1 MNVPNKWR
9 KFMLETA
16 LIGLGWWGST
26 ITKSLKESQKIKIIS
41 GVDIDEKH
49 GSDFAK
55 QHGINFHNNI
65 QGALEDPKIKA
76 VIIATPH
83 GLHEEM
89 FLDSVRAGK
98 QVFCEKPFALTSK
111 AARQMIKEANAKG
124 IQIGIGHERRFE
136 GAFEEIKR
144 IIDSGNLGT
153 LLHLEFNASYNNMVK
168 VPAKGWRKDPTQAPA
183 GMMTALGV
191 HQTDF
196 MQTLAG
202 PVDKINAQLSHRS
215 DDFPN
220 EDVLTVQLFFKSGIS
235 GSLTSLATTPFYQR
249 MSIFGDRG
257 WIENREISNVDI
269 PDPATLVWRGMDE
282 EIHTRTYKMTE
293 TVRPNLESWA
303 DAVMGGKEG
312 YRFSHQEI
320 LHNVEILET
329 IVRSIN
335 SGVVEKVV

>member
-1 MNVPNKWR
+1 
-9 KFMLETA
+9 MLETA
-16 LIGLGWWGST
+16 IIGLGWWGGT
-26 ITKSLKESQKIKIIS
+26 ITKNLNESKKIKIIA
-41 GVDIDEKH
+41 GVDIDEE
-49 GSDFAK
+49 
-55 QHGINFHNNI
+55 HGIAFTKEHGITFYNHIND
-65 QGALEDPKIKA
+65 ALGDPQIKA

-89 FLDSVRAGK
+89 FLASVKAGK
-98 QVFCEKPFALTSK
+98 QIFCEKPFALSSK
-111 AARQMIKEANAKG
+111 AARQMINEAETKG
-124 IQIGIGHERRFE
+124 ITIGIGHERRFE

-144 IIDSGNLGT
+144 IVDTGELGT

-168 VPAKGWRKDPTQAPA
+168 APAKGWRKDPVQAPA

-202 PVDKINAQLSHRS
+202 PVDRINAQLFHRS

-220 EDVLTVQLFFKSGIS
+220 EDVLTVQLFFNSGIS

-269 PDPATLVWRGMDE
+269 PDPATLIWRGMDE
-282 EIHTRTYKMTE
+282 EIHTRTYKMAE

-303 DAVMGGKEG
+303 DAVMGNGD

-320 LHNVEILET
+320 LHNVQILET
-329 IVRSIN
+329 IVRSIK
-335 SGVVEKVV
+335 SGAEEKVF

>member
-1 MNVPNKWR
+1 
-9 KFMLETA
+9 MLETA
-16 LIGLGWWGST
+16 VIGLGWWGGT
-26 ITKSLKESQKIKIIS
+26 ITRTLKQSKKINIVA
-41 GVDIDEKH
+41 GVDSDEKH
-49 GSDFAK
+49 GTEFTRE
-55 QHGINFHNNI
+55 HNIKFFKHIDDALGNANI
-65 QGALEDPKIKA
+65 EA

-89 FLDSVRAGK
+89 FLASVKAGK
-98 QVFCEKPFALTSK
+98 QIFCEKPFALKSK
-111 AARQMIKEANAKG
+111 AARGMIKAAKAKG
-124 IQIGIGHERRFE
+124 LVIGIGHERRFE

-144 IIDSGNLGT
+144 VVDGGELGT

-168 VPAKGWRKDPTQAPA
+168 APAKGWRKDPEQAPA

-202 PVDKINAQLSHRS
+202 SVDKINAQLTQRS
-215 DDFPN
+215 EDFPN
-220 EDVLTVQLFFKSGIS
+220 EDVLTVQFLFNSGMS

-269 PDPATLVWRGMDE
+269 PDSAKLVWRGMDE

-303 DAVMGGKEG
+303 DAVMGRGS

-329 IVRSIN
+329 IVRSIK
-335 SGVVEKVV
+335 SGVQEKVC

>member
-1 MNVPNKWR
+1 MIKS
-9 KFMLETA
+9 A
-16 LIGLGWWGST
+16 IIGLGWWGGT
-26 ITKSLKESQKIKIIS
+26 ITRCLKESKKLKIIA
-41 GVDIDEKH
+41 GVDIDERH
-49 GSDFAK
+49 GKAFANEY
-55 QHGINFHNNI
+55 GITFHNHIN
-65 QGALEDPKIKA
+65 GVLEDPEIKA

-89 FLDSVRAGK
+89 FIDAVRAGK
-98 QVFCEKPFALTSK
+98 QIFCEKPFALNSN
-111 AARQMIKEANAKG
+111 AARQMIAEAENKG
-124 IQIGIGHERRFE
+124 LTIGIGHERRFE

-144 IIDSGNLGT
+144 VVDAGELGT

-168 VPAKGWRKDPTQAPA
+168 APAKGWRKDPNQTPA

-202 PVDKINAQLSHRS
+202 PVERINAQLSHRS

-220 EDVLTVQLFFKSGIS
+220 EDILTVQLFFKSGIS

-257 WIENREISNVDI
+257 WIENREVSNVDI

-282 EIHTRTYKMTE
+282 EIHTRTYKMLE
-293 TVRPNLESWA
+293 TVRPNLENWA
-303 DAVMGGKEG
+303 DAVMGIND

-320 LHNVEILET
+320 LHNIQILET
-329 IVRSIN
+329 IVRSIK
-335 SGVVEKVV
+335 SGVEENVI

>member
-1 MNVPNKWR
+1 MIKAAV
-9 KFMLETA
+9 
-16 LIGLGWWGST
+16 IGLGWWGNT
-26 ITKSLKESQKIKIIS
+26 ITRCLKGSEKIKIIA
-41 GVDIDEKH
+41 GVDINELQGDSYIQEH
-49 GSDFAK
+49 D
-55 QHGINFHNNI
+55 ITFHNHI
-65 QGALEDPKIKA
+65 DTVLKDPNVEA

-89 FLDSVRAGK
+89 FLDSVKAGK
-98 QVFCEKPFALTSK
+98 QVFCEKPFALNSK
-111 AARQMIKEANAKG
+111 AARKMIKEADSKG
-124 IQIGIGHERRFE
+124 LRIGIGHERRFE

-144 IIDSGNLGT
+144 IIDSGELGT

-168 VPAKGWRKDPTQAPA
+168 APAKGWRKDPSQTPA

-202 PVDKINAQLSHRS
+202 PVKSINAQLSHGS
-215 DDFPN
+215 DDYPN
-220 EDVLTVQLFFKSGIS
+220 EDVLTVQFFFESGIS

-257 WIENREISNVDI
+257 WVENREISNVDI

-282 EIHTRTYKMTE
+282 EIHTRTYKMSE
-293 TVRPNLESWA
+293 TVKPNLESWA
-303 DAVMGGKEG
+303 DAVMGVGN

-320 LHNVEILET
+320 LHNVQILET
-329 IVRSIN
+329 IVRSIE
-335 SGVVEKVV
+335 SGSKETII

>member
-1 MNVPNKWR
+1 M
-9 KFMLETA
+9 FEA
-16 LIGLGWWGST
+16 AIIGLGWWGST
-26 ITKSLKESQKIKIIS
+26 ITRTLKESKKIKIIA
-41 GVDIDEKH
+41 GVDIDEEH
-49 GSDFAK
+49 GKKFTK
-55 QHGINFHNNI
+55 EHNINFHKHI
-65 QGALEDPKIKA
+65 DDALGDPKIKA
-76 VIIATPH
+76 IIIATPH
-83 GLHEEM
+83 GTHEEM
-89 FLDSVRAGK
+89 FLASVKAGK
-98 QVFCEKPFALTSK
+98 EIFCEKPFALTSV
-111 AARQMIKEANAKG
+111 AARNMISQAEAKG
-124 IQIGIGHERRFE
+124 ITIGIGHERRFE

-144 IIDSGNLGT
+144 VVDTGELGT

-168 VPAKGWRKDPTQAPA
+168 APAKGWRKDPAQAPA
-183 GMMTALGV
+183 GTMTALGV

-202 PVDKINAQLSHRS
+202 PVDRINAQIFHRS

-220 EDVLTVQLFFKSGIS
+220 EDVLTVQFLFKSGIS

-282 EIHTRTYKMTE
+282 EIHTRTYKMEE

-303 DAVMGGKEG
+303 DAVMGKGD

-329 IVRSIN
+329 IVRSIE
-335 SGVVEKVV
+335 SGVEEKVC

>member
-1 MNVPNKWR
+1 
-9 KFMLETA
+9 MLETA
-16 LIGLGWWGST
+16 VIGLGWWGGT
-26 ITKSLKESQKIKIIS
+26 ITRTLKQSKKINIVA
-41 GVDIDEKH
+41 GVDTDEKH
-49 GSDFAK
+49 GTEFTRE
-55 QHGINFHNNI
+55 HNIRFYKHIDDALGDPNI
-65 QGALEDPKIKA
+65 EA

-89 FLDSVRAGK
+89 FLASVKAGK
-98 QVFCEKPFALTSK
+98 QIFCEKPFALTSK
-111 AARQMIKEANAKG
+111 AARGMIKAAEAKG
-124 IQIGIGHERRFE
+124 IVIGIGHERRFE

-144 IIDSGNLGT
+144 VVDAGELGT

-168 VPAKGWRKDPTQAPA
+168 APAKGWRKDPEQAPA

-202 PVDKINAQLSHRS
+202 SVDKINAQLMQRS
-215 DDFPN
+215 NDFPN
-220 EDVLTVQLFFKSGIS
+220 EDVLTVQFLFNSGMS

-257 WIENREISNVDI
+257 WIENREVSNVDI
-269 PDPATLVWRGMDE
+269 PDPASLVWRGMDE

-303 DAVMGGKEG
+303 DAVMGQGK
-312 YRFSHQEI
+312 YRFSQQEI

-329 IVRSIN
+329 IVRSIK
-335 SGVVEKVV
+335 SGVEEKVC